1 MAKVTVTHEFDYY
14 EERHELMELIHGRDA
29 KGALFE
35 VDQEIRAKVKYG
47 EDEWLTEKVYNY
59 LERLRDMIWE
69 SGALRDD

>member
-14 EERHELMELIHGRDA
+14 EERSELTELINSREA
-29 KGALFE
+29 KSTLFE
-35 VDQEIRAKVKYG
+35 VDQELRSKLKYG

>member
-1 MAKVTVTHEFDYY
+1 
-14 EERHELMELIHGRDA
+14 MELIHGRDA